1 MYLFDILF
9 KLTKVE
15 KIAKKCY
22 NRNSWTHMCSAIKYG
37 GARICAKRRLF
48 FGSKGWSSS
57 LTWFRSWDSF
67 LAQATCFSPLP
78 SATSGK
84 NGRLLSAKSL
94 RRLTFTSMA
103 TSRFATATRSIWRL
117 STRQFSRTWSATTP
131 TTSCEPVAAH
141 HNDAPGGVSKFE
153 TPPLF
158 FLHQSK
164 RKKA

>member
-67 LAQATCFSPLP
+67 LAQATWFSPLP

-94 RRLTFTSMA
+94 RRLTFHKYGHIEIRDSDKEHLKAIYQAILPYMVRNYTHDFVW
-103 TSRFATATRSIWRL
+103 TC
-117 STRQFSRTWSATTP
+117 
-131 TTSCEPVAAH
+131 SCA
-141 HNDAPGGVSKFE
+141 S
-153 TPPLF
+153 
-158 FLHQSK
+158 
-164 RKKA
+164 